1 MPKGFRCVPPNMLKA
16 KAVNEVLEKM
26 EQKQFVLQAPVILL
40 SELQS
45 NSIYISVK
53 MRMFSTRP
61 NRNDMVVTEAFIDE
75 IVSNSNKYICIPLC
89 ADVNKLNNG
98 DYKGLGHM
106 FDKTTGKFHT
116 QQIGSFYA
124 FEKVRDEFGLS
135 LIGEARI
142 SKRNEKVIE
151 ALKGMFEQEGL
162 NFSFEILAADT
173 FEKEGVLVIDASEHN
188 TLVGMAVVSI
198 PAYPESK
205 AMALVAELDDN
216 HSKQQAFEHT
226 QYKLSGIS
234 LETIGVWVWTALKE
248 NVREDI
254 LYTLHVDR
262 VCVDHVLI
270 YSVETGKTYK
280 MEYVIGDESLVVTDV
295 YEVSYARKED
305 SFMSEI
311 INNPSHTH
319 SNLEHTHGLTGI
331 EPIVEPVVVSE
342 TLVDESVIDEGPVV
356 APVEPVITE
365 IAEPVEELPAEVPEI
380 IEEPALPVIE
390 EPVADIE
397 ALKAEVER
405 LKAEVSQLSVYKEKN
420 DEMLAEEATRELNA
434 KRETIKAFAEKNGLS
449 VEDAEVED
457 AIVNVNY
464 EKIAEL
470 SMKNTKDAAKSVNPF
485 TSEIKTISN
494 KYTLLDAE

>member
-1 MPKGFRCVPPNMLKA
+1 M
-16 KAVNEVLEKM
+16 
-26 EQKQFVLQAPVILL
+26 
-40 SELQS
+40 
-45 NSIYISVK
+45 
-53 MRMFSTRP
+53 
-61 NRNDMVVTEAFIDE
+61 
-75 IVSNSNKYICIPLC
+75 
-89 ADVNKLNNG
+89 
-98 DYKGLGHM
+98 
-106 FDKTTGKFHT
+106 
-116 QQIGSFYA
+116 
-124 FEKVRDEFGLS
+124 
-135 LIGEARI
+135 
-142 SKRNEKVIE
+142 
-151 ALKGMFEQEGL
+151 
-162 NFSFEILAADT
+162 
-173 FEKEGVLVIDASEHN
+173 
-188 TLVGMAVVSI
+188 
-198 PAYPESK
+198 
-205 AMALVAELDDN
+205 
-216 HSKQQAFEHT
+216 
-226 QYKLSGIS
+226 SGIS

-311 INNPSHTH
+311 IKDPSHTH
-319 SNLEHTHGLTGI
+319 SNLEHTHVPPGV

-342 TLVDESVIDEGPVV
+342 TLVDESVIDEGPAV